1 MCLCMYMNG
10 YYMYISNINT
20 LSNGK
25 TKTFGKTVVQYR
37 IKKSNPYLLFIIG
50 TYESNHY
57 HQH

>member
-37 IKKSNPYLLFIIG
+37 IKKIKSIF
-50 TYESNHY
+50 TFHY
-57 HQH
+57 RHI